1 MSFSRRSL
9 WLAAV
14 VLATLPLA
22 GCTDGGECDTCT
34 TDEDC
39 KSGLVCSTFLNED
52 GTVHSMRCGSGSGTT
67 QCRVR

>member
-22 GCTDGGECDTCT
+22 GCSDGGECDTCT

-39 KSGLVCSTFLNED
+39 KSGLVCSRFDD
-52 GTVHSMRCGSGSGTT
+52 GSQRCGSGSGTT

>member
-1 MSFSRRSL
+1 MSFPRRSL

-14 VLATLPLA
+14 LLASLPLA
-22 GCTDGGECDTCT
+22 GCSDGGECDTCT

-39 KSGLVCSTFLNED
+39 DADLFCVRFD
-52 GTVHSMRCGSGSGTT
+52 DDSMRCGSGQATT